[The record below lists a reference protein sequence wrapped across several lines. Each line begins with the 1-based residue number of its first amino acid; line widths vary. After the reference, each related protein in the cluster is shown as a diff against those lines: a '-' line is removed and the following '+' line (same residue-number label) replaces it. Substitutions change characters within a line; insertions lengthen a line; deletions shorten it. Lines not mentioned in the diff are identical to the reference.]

1 MGRSG
6 VPAAAGAGSAE
17 LSAGPTSAAG
27 VAKAV
32 YAGARENARGA
43 PDGVEESDSSSSPDP
58 LTETVS
64 CAASAMRTGCR
75 SRKSRTSSGAPAV
88 PLASAAAYA
97 TRSRAAARGST
108 GWPASW

>member
-75 SRKSRTSSGAPAV
+75 SRKSRNSSGAPGRPV
-88 PLASAAAYA
+88 AS
-97 TRSRAAARGST
+97 ST
-108 GWPASW
+108 ACAIASSAEAIGRTGCPAS